1 MGELNSINNQLSR
14 VSIREKKGNLYIR
27 GMFPSDTGLIRREF
41 SLKCKNNPQG
51 RKAALI
57 KAKEIDYLLLS
68 GQWEQEEKNNL
79 TVEKAIAQYTIHYWN
94 TREKTPDRIKNWQKE
109 QEYYWGYLPQDE
121 TFNAGLIKRVLESLE
136 GGSYKQK
143 KMSMLLSPLARYHG
157 IDFNFAPYKKYQ
169 SKSKSTIHLPKPEDI
184 IGTINSF
191 RYEYHRITAIVLL
204 YYGLRPHELFRS
216 KIFLNQTP
224 ITLVVGERTK
234 TQSRT
239 VYPIEFQDSFDYLDL
254 LRVAEVNCLFLSE
267 YYDRF
272 IKTTL
277 TNRELGGKVSRW
289 FSRFPFSPYQ
299 LRHYY
304 AVRGAVKGI
313 SPVVMSKWM
322 GHSLTVHYKHYGS
335 LIGDLESEKLWSD
348 VFSK

>member
-1 MGELNSINNQLSR
+1 MGELDYINNQLSR
-14 VSIREKKGNLYIR
+14 VSLREKKGNLYIR
-27 GMFPSDTGLIRREF
+27 GLFPSDTGTTRKEF

-68 GQWEQEEKNNL
+68 GKWEQEEKNNL
-79 TVEKAIAQYTIHYWN
+79 TVEQAIAQYTNYYWS

-109 QEYYWGYLPQDE
+109 QEYYWGYVPQDE
-121 TFNAGLIKRVLESLE
+121 IFNTGLIKRVLESLE
-136 GGSYKQK
+136 GGSYKQR
-143 KMSMLLSPLARYHG
+143 KMSMLLSPLAKYHG
-157 IDFNFAPYKKYQ
+157 IDFNFSPYKKYQ
-169 SKSKSTIHLPKPEDI
+169 SKSKSTITLPKAEDI
-184 IGTINSF
+184 IEAIKSF
-191 RYEYHRITAIVLL
+191 RYEYHRVTTVLLL

-216 KIFLNQTP
+216 EIFLNQSP
-224 ITLVVGERTK
+224 IILVVGERTK
-234 TQSRT
+234 TQSRK
-239 VYPIEFQDSFDYLDL
+239 VYPIEFQDSFEYLDL
-254 LRVAEVNCLFLSE
+254 LRDLNVDYLLLSD
-267 YYDRF
+267 YYDKF
-272 IKTTL
+272 IKTAL

-335 LIGDLESEKLWSD
+335 HISDLESKKLWSEL
-348 VFSK
+348 FSK